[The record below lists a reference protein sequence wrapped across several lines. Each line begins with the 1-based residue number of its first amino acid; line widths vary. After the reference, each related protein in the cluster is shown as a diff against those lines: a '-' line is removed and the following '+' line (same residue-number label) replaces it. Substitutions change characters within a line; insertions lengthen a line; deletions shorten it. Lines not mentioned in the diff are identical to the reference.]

1 MDFTHRT
8 KNVEI
13 FSELRG
19 YFENYKLTDIRC
31 VRRLDEGDEIHS
43 TLIAMSHSIIE
54 ENNVEELWYCIYS
67 LVIQYSPYG
76 FALFV
81 GEADNI
87 LTSCN
92 IKENSMEM
100 MHLPGADSNCNGGLF
115 EIIEWAFEHKDEK
128 YMNPIKNLELNM
140 GQRIFKYI
148 LGLFNH
154 KINN

>member
-1 MDFTHRT
+1 MGCCISSKRRNIAIPDIKLLSLRPSIFIEENFKLMDFTHRT

-115 EIIEWAFEHKDEK
+115 EIIE
-128 YMNPIKNLELNM
+128 
-140 GQRIFKYI
+140 
-148 LGLFNH
+148 
-154 KINN
+154 